1 MGLSLI
7 YKMESPRMS
16 PNEASLGIQQ
26 GVVAMVI
33 MVLVFLL
40 FSLHPSLDHSP
51 LTTHHFSI
59 FLSFYFYMLPWKDET
74 CTYIRI
80 YTYITHIYRK
90 NTRDCIERTL
100 HPVYKEHYIL
110 YRVLNVSPSRLN
122 TSITIHP
129 SHLPC
134 VQSPNISTTASI
146 YHYGKA

>member
-1 MGLSLI
+1 MRMGLSLI

-51 LTTHHFSI
+51 LTTHHFPI

-80 YTYITHIYRK
+80 YTYITHIYVYSH
-90 NTRDCIERTL
+90 THIYIERTL
-100 HPVYKEHYIL
+100 HPVSSVECIAVTAQHIHH
-110 YRVLNVSPSRLN
+110 
-122 TSITIHP
+122 HP

>member
-1 MGLSLI
+1 MRMGLSLI

-51 LTTHHFSI
+51 LTT

-100 HPVYKEHYIL
+100 HPVSSVECIAVTAQHIHH
-110 YRVLNVSPSRLN
+110 
-122 TSITIHP
+122 HP